1 MQALFD
7 DGALVRNGAVKTT
20 RSLSQLRLPA
30 TVQGMLAARIDR
42 LPAPQKELLQT
53 LAVVGRE
60 SSLGLL
66 RQVAATRQEQL
77 EPSLAELRAGEFIYE
92 QPALTDTE
100 YVFKHALT
108 EEVAYSSLLIERRK
122 RIHERVGQALV

>member
-1 MQALFD
+1 
-7 DGALVRNGAVKTT
+7 
-20 RSLSQLRLPA
+20 
-30 TVQGMLAARIDR
+30 MLAARIDR

-66 RQVAATRQEQL
+66 RQVAATTQAQL